1 MTAQRVF
8 ADALLAESF
17 TCPPGLI
24 AWNGSDPG
32 RRFAVYRNNVI
43 VGLVDAL
50 ADTYPVTQAL
60 VGETFFREMA
70 RLFVRAHPP
79 RSPVLAWYG
88 DAFPAFAE
96 TFPPVAALPYLADV
110 ARLERLRVQ
119 SYHAADAAPLPPA
132 EIAALLADEDALPL
146 VRFTLHPAVG
156 VLRAA
161 HPVVSLWAAHQADDP
176 VGALADVDL
185 AVAEAALVLR
195 PGLDVEITRIEDG
208 AAEFIDNLR
217 HGLAL
222 GPAAD
227 TAAAFDLAATLGL
240 LIRSGAIIDTNISR
254 STT

>member
-1 MTAQRVF
+1 MTAQNHF
-8 ADALLAESF
+8 ADALLMEEF
-17 TCPPGLI
+17 VCPPGLT

-50 ADTYPVTQAL
+50 AETYPVVQSL
-60 VGETFFREMA
+60 VGEDFFRSMA
-70 RLFVRAHPP
+70 AIFVRAHPP

-88 DAFPAFAE
+88 EAFPAFVE
-96 TFPPVAALPYLADV
+96 TFSPLASLPYLADV
-110 ARLERLRVQ
+110 ARLEMLRVQ
-119 SYHAADAAPLPPA
+119 AYHAADAAPLSRTG
-132 EIAALLADEDALPL
+132 IATLLADEAALPL

-156 VLRAA
+156 VLRAS

-176 VGALADVDL
+176 ASALGDIDL

-217 HGLAL
+217 HGLAF

-227 TAAAFDLAATLGL
+227 TATAFDLAATLGL
-240 LIRSGAIIDTNISR
+240 LIRSGAISDTHISR
-254 STT
+254 SAT